1 MTGVGVIGGFG
12 LSGGAIASSV
22 SHDSHNI
29 IVIGDNDEDMEL
41 AVKELIKAR
50 GGYTLVSEH
59 KIFDTLELPIMGLM
73 SDAGYGY
80 INKKLKSMINKARN
94 MGVKD
99 GIDPFITLSFMALSV
114 IPEVRITPRG
124 IYDVINEKFC

>member
-1 MTGVGVIGGFG
+1 
-12 LSGGAIASSV
+12 
-22 SHDSHNI
+22 
-29 IVIGDNDEDMEL
+29 MEL
-41 AVKELIKAR
+41 AVKELIRAR

-94 MGVKD
+94 MGLKD

-124 IYDVINEKFC
+124 IYDVINEEFC